1 METWITVGQNNYSK
15 DNSTVKEHDTFV
27 ILRQSLDSS
36 ESGTWVFLS
45 KYNKE
50 LWDR

>member
-1 METWITVGQNNYSK
+1 METRITVGQENHSK
-15 DNSTVKEHDTFV
+15 DNSAGKEHDTFV
-27 ILRQSLDSS
+27 ILRQSLNNA